1 MGVSYGEVTAVM
13 ANLRRPVSTQAT
25 VDSLVAAYPGIRVL
39 VAEQDRPM
47 TRYRRAGVLRVSDRG
62 VSHARNRLLDAV
74 TTRYVLVGDNDYH
87 HLGGLDHMLGLLAT
101 YQVVGG
107 RVWWRRRGYRE
118 TRYDGVVDESRT
130 RYTLR
135 PASRKW
141 RADGS
146 IPVDTVVTFAVAET
160 ETLRRVGRWD
170 ERYRIG
176 HEHPDWCLSMRRNGV
191 TVGLSM
197 YGWVVHQ
204 PDGITEP
211 NAGVY
216 RGIRKTDP
224 DDPDLFKAKWGKQW
238 VDRMRQDWR

>member
-1 MGVSYGEVTAVM
+1 MFDQLTAVM
-13 ANLRRPVSTQAT
+13 ANVWRPVSTQAT
-25 VDSLVAAYPGIRVL
+25 IDSLHDQYPGITVL
-39 VAEQDRPM
+39 VGEQDRPLH
-47 TRYRRAGVLRVSDRG
+47 RYRGAEVLRLPNRG
-62 VSHARNRLLDAV
+62 VSYARNRLLDAV
-74 TTRYVLVGDNDYH
+74 DTRYVLVGDNDYQ
-87 HLGGLDHMLGLLAT
+87 HLGGLDHMMTLLDR

-107 RVWWRRRGYRE
+107 RVWWRRRGYKE
-118 TRYDGVVDESRT
+118 TRYDGVVDESAT

-135 PASRKW
+135 PAPRHWGS
-141 RADGS
+141 DGS